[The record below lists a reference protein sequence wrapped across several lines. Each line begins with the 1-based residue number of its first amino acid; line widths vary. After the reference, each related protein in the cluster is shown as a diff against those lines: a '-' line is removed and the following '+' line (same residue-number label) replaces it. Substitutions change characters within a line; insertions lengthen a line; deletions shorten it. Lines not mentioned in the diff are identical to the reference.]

1 MAPQRPSPIQP
12 PVQAPVQA
20 LVQAT
25 PGRATRP
32 AVNRILLN
40 VLVDGALA
48 ALATPLARYVA
59 DPGGGL
65 LRPLWF
71 VAGGAITLL
80 LAGLPFRMPQ
90 QYWRFAGIEDLVGLV
105 GSSVASA
112 VLFAVLLRVSGFPL
126 PTPTFPVVHAL
137 MLIVALGT
145 PRVIYR
151 LQMARRRARDGTEAQ
166 KTSLAVL
173 LVGAGDGADL
183 FLRALEFGHG
193 RESYRVL
200 GLLSLRRGQAGR
212 RIHGHAILGDVGQTA
227 AVLARL
233 RAEGRLP
240 AALVVTQP
248 DLAGPVLA
256 EVLAQAD
263 MEGVPVRRVPRPT
276 SLQSAQGADIL
287 ELAPVAIEDLLNRPQ
302 VPLDRDGMAALV
314 RGRRVLVTGAGGT
327 IGSEL
332 ARQCAALGPSELVL
346 LDNGEYALWSIEQEL
361 AEAYPG
367 GPRRTCIADV
377 RDRSRIRAVFADLRP
392 DLVFHAAALKHVP
405 MGEEN
410 PTEDLLT
417 NTLGT
422 RHVADAARAAGAR
435 AMVLISTDKAV
446 NPSSVMGASKR
457 LAEMYCQALDMA
469 ALDVDVLDGEA
480 PGRTAPMR
488 CVTVRFGNVLGST
501 GSVVPLFRRQL
512 ERGGPL
518 TVTHPEMRRYF
529 MTVREAVGLVL
540 QASVL
545 GVAGTAQSVAGT
557 AQSGAG
563 TAQTRAGTVRTE
575 AGAARNGAG
584 AAWNGAGAAWN
595 GADAAQP
602 EAGMVQPGLNV
613 PQPTGR
619 GGIFVLD
626 MGEPV
631 RIVDLARQMIRLA
644 GLQPAEDADPATDA
658 PGRIRISFTGLRP
671 GEKLYEELFH
681 GSEPPAP
688 TGHPGLMMATPR
700 TTDAAA
706 VGDAI
711 ERIGAACRAGQAAAA
726 LALLAHMVPE
736 FDHLPGGTPARL
748 PAPISGE

>member
-1 MAPQRPSPIQP
+1 MTVRVGAPGYEGLCGGTAKRSRVGYRGGTMDPQRP
-12 PVQAPVQA
+12 PV
-20 LVQAT
+20 LR
-25 PGRATRP
+25 GP

-40 VLVDGALA
+40 VLVDGMLA
-48 ALATPLARYVA
+48 ALATPLARYIA

-71 VAGGAITLL
+71 VAGGAVTLL

-90 QYWRFAGIEDLVGLV
+90 QYWRFTGIGDLVGLV

-112 VLFAVLLRVSGFPL
+112 VLFAVLLRVAGFPL

-137 MLIVALGT
+137 VLIVALGT
-145 PRVIYR
+145 PRVVYR
-151 LQMARRRARDGTEAQ
+151 LQMARRRGRDGAEAQ
-166 KTSLAVL
+166 SVL

-193 RESYRVL
+193 RASYRVL
-200 GLLSLRRGQAGR
+200 GLLSLRQGQSGR

-256 EVLAQAD
+256 DVLAQAD
-263 MEGVPVRRVPRPT
+263 TQGVPVRRVPRPT
-276 SLQSAQGADIL
+276 ALQSTQNGEI

-332 ARQCAALGPSELVL
+332 ARQCAGLGPSHLVL
-346 LDNGEYALWSIEQEL
+346 LDNGEYALWSIDQEL
-361 AEAYPG
+361 GETHPDT
-367 GPRRTCIADV
+367 PRQTCIADV
-377 RDRSRIRAVFADLRP
+377 RDQGRIRAVFSELRP

-405 MGEEN
+405 MGEAN
-410 PTEDLLT
+410 PGEDLLT
-417 NTLGT
+417 NTVGT

-457 LAEMYCQALDMA
+457 LAEMYCQALDVA
-469 ALDVDVLDGEA
+469 AVRAGGA
-480 PGRTAPMR
+480 AMR

-518 TVTHPEMRRYF
+518 TVTHPEMQRYF

-545 GVAGTAQSVAGT
+545 GVAGAALP
-557 AQSGAG
+557 GAG
-563 TAQTRAGTVRTE
+563 Q
-575 AGAARNGAG
+575 
-584 AAWNGAGAAWN
+584 
-595 GADAAQP
+595 
-602 EAGMVQPGLNV
+602 
-613 PQPTGR
+613 

-626 MGEPV
+626 MGDPV

-644 GLQPAEDADPATDA
+644 GLQPAEGGDA
-658 PGRIRISFTGLRP
+658 PGSIRIEFTGLRP

-681 GSEPPAP
+681 GSEPPVP
-688 TGHPGLMMATPR
+688 TGHPGLLMATPR
-700 TTDAAA
+700 TADPIL

-711 ERIGAACRAGQAAAA
+711 DRIAGACRAGQPGAA
-726 LALLAHMVPE
+726 LDVLGRMVPE
-736 FDHLPGGTPARL
+736 FDHAPHAVPAGVPAAVPG
-748 PAPISGE
+748 E